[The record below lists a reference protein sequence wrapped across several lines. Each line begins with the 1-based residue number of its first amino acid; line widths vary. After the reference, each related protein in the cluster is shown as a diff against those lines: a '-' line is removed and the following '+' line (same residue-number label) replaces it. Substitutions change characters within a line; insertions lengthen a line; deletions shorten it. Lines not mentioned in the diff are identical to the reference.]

1 MLSKIRQSWN
11 KTDKYCL
18 ISLTCSISSSPA
30 GRSREYNVAVGAGER
45 GDGKVREF
53 WRSGVQYFDCC

>member
-1 MLSKIRQSWN
+1 MNLEDIMLSKIRQSW
-11 KTDKYCL
+11 KDKYCL

-53 WRSGVQYFDCC
+53 